1 MQEGQHVPPKFAPN
15 SALPKNHGYV
25 HNWRNE
31 AEAKWRAKN
40 QERHQR
46 AIAAQLGLEY
56 AGSAKKRGL
65 PEDEPQRQSDEAKR
79 ISAWAEYYTTMA
91 REEGRSQEER
101 TQAEAW
107 AQYYAE
113 QARQLLLASTRQLGA
128 GSSGAGSSEQHG
140 VKRSKGGKPAS
151 AAKLLAAVADG
162 NLQGVRQQIGAGAD
176 VDAMD
181 EAGSPALVLA
191 AKLNHPAILKE
202 LLAAGP
208 EEVDQADSD
217 GLAALHYACIEGR
230 KKLVELLLG
239 HGADPTLKTKAGD
252 APITLVHPEQRQ
264 IRSLIGDAAGRR
276 FAH

>member
-1 MQEGQHVPPKFAPN
+1 MSSKYIFDVVQPLF
-15 SALPKNHGYV
+15 LPTH
-25 HNWRNE
+25 
-31 AEAKWRAKN
+31 
-40 QERHQR
+40 
-46 AIAAQLGLEY
+46 
-56 AGSAKKRGL
+56 
-65 PEDEPQRQSDEAKR
+65 P
-79 ISAWAEYYTTMA
+79 
-91 REEGRSQEER
+91 
-101 TQAEAW
+101 TQALREA
-107 AQYYAE
+107 AA
-113 QARQLLLASTRQLGA
+113 LSVVGVPGA
-128 GSSGAGSSEQHG
+128 F
-140 VKRSKGGKPAS
+140 
-151 AAKLLAAVADG
+151 
-162 NLQGVRQQIGAGAD
+162 
-176 VDAMD
+176 AM
-181 EAGSPALVLA
+181 ATLCPALVLA